1 MKPVLV
7 IAALAASPAGAVE
20 VQFCWL
26 GAAGYSLAGTMAFPD
41 PLATADRITEA
52 DVTGFKM
59 TGYRDGVPVG
69 SWSLDKLTGGTDWNL
84 NFSPR
89 EMRFMTGG
97 YSDSDTGQQWNASG
111 EMTDCGTPGLGFN
124 AGGGAQDLCL
134 DGVFVVESGV
144 APETPLLAYPAGSAP
159 ICTATVH
166 LSLSAD

>member
-41 PLATADRITEA
+41 TLATADRITEA
-52 DVTGFKM
+52 DVTGFTM

-69 SWSLDKLTGGTDWNL
+69 SWSLAQLSDQTSWNV
-84 NFSPR
+84 NFLPR
-89 EMRFMTGG
+89 EMRFATGG
-97 YSDSDTGQQWNASG
+97 FSDTASGQQWNADGSA
-111 EMTDCGTPGLGFN
+111 TNCGNPGLGFN

-159 ICTATVH
+159 DCTATLQ